1 MVEIFEVA
9 SRRKYRYPYK
19 GYITTEDLWDLSP
32 KDLDFVYKSL
42 MKTKKTL
49 CEESLSAQTN
59 KDDDLE
65 TQINIVK
72 YVYTTKEVEYNDRKK
87 AAENAEK
94 RRHILEILAQKKDES
109 LRNMS
114 EADLLKLLDE
124 TV

>member
-1 MVEIFEVA
+1 MAEIFEIA

-32 KDLDFVYKSL
+32 KDLDLVYKSL

-72 YVYTTKEVEYNDRKK
+72 YVYTTKEAEYNDRKK